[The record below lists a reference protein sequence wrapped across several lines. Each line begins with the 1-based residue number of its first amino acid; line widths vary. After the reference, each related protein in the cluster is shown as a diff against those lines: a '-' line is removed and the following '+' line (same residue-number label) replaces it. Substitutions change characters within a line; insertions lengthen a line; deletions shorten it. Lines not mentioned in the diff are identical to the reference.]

1 MKTLFL
7 IPVISTVITAS
18 YLRGTDNV
26 APQSVKE
33 DVINDISDIDLTKE
47 VAIFNS
53 INSKLVDCV
62 LDPGIPF
69 CTTDELLKRIHKI
82 STKEQQIMTC
92 IAGHDHF
99 EICDHPR
106 VKHLS
111 EHFRKQGNVDHFLA
125 LLAGCNLRES
135 WYSSICKL
143 PHIHHLLQLGKK
155 DGALLI

>member
-1 MKTLFL
+1 M
-7 IPVISTVITAS
+7 
-18 YLRGTDNV
+18 
-26 APQSVKE
+26 
-33 DVINDISDIDLTKE
+33 
-47 VAIFNS
+47 
-53 INSKLVDCV
+53 DCV

-155 DGALLI
+155 DAALLN